1 MAEKLCWA
9 CGKPMPADATV
20 CPNCRAP
27 QQGAPAVI
35 PAGGQPP
42 QPPLTRAQ
50 QPVAQ
55 QPASPPLPPVQV
67 PTGQPA
73 RPWTPGAIVPAP
85 VSEPAAP
92 APSAARTHTRTRTRR
107 LPEPANAARPAEAVR
122 HEIDLDHP
130 LGTEFSGQPAGIG
143 RRLAALTIDAVLIAA
158 AGIATAWLTDSWILG
173 AVVAAEVAVILVVI
187 EARTGATAGKLLMR
201 MRVAQEHA
209 PRSPG
214 LGRAVVRGLT
224 TLAGGLVAV
233 VGAWGIELTAL
244 ADRTG
249 RRRSLGDRAAGTV
262 VVALPD
268 RVARAAVP
276 AQAPSTRAVG
286 SAPAPD
292 TGFAALETTG
302 ATTGGSGGTTG
313 GVTGAPA
320 LSGAQQGEAI
330 PVAVRGEGMG
340 ALEATG
346 RVVPGGV
353 LLIFDTGQREL
364 LPARAVANLG
374 RTPSASVE
382 GDLTVRVEDPSRTI
396 SKNHVRLEQARSG
409 AWVTDLGSTNG
420 TSLIREDGTAT
431 PLRAGE
437 RVAVDDGVRVRMG
450 DRWFSIS
457 RLMEEDS

>member
-9 CGKPMPADATV
+9 CGRPMPADAAV
-20 CPNCRAP
+20 CPHCRAP

-35 PAGGQPP
+35 PAGGQPS
-42 QPPLTRAQ
+42 QPPLTRG
-50 QPVAQ
+50 Q
-55 QPASPPLPPVQV
+55 QPASPPPTPVQV
-67 PTGQPA
+67 RPVQTPQPA
-73 RPWTPGAIVPAP
+73 RSWTQEPVVPAP
-85 VSEPAAP
+85 AVESSAP
-92 APSAARTHTRTRTRR
+92 APGAARAHTRTRTRR
-107 LPEPANAARPAEAVR
+107 LPEPASPARAEAATR
-122 HEIDLDHP
+122 PEINLDDP
-130 LGTEFSGQPAGIG
+130 LGAEFAGRPAGIG
-143 RRLAALTIDAVLIAA
+143 RRLAALTIDAVLIAL
-158 AGIATAWLTDSWILG
+158 AGAVTAWLTGSWILG
-173 AVVAAEVAVILVVI
+173 TVVAAEVAVIFVVI

-214 LGRAVVRGLT
+214 LGRSVVRGLT

-233 VGAWGIELTAL
+233 VGAWGVELTAL

-268 RVARAAVP
+268 RAARTAVTSEPPSARSASPVPVADA
-276 AQAPSTRAVG
+276 
-286 SAPAPD
+286 
-292 TGFAALETTG
+292 GFAALETTG
-302 ATTGGSGGTTG
+302 ATTGGSGSTTG

-320 LSGAQQGEAI
+320 GSAAQQQDAI

-382 GDLTVRVEDPSRTI
+382 GDLTVRVDDPSRTI

>member
-9 CGKPMPADATV
+9 CGRSIPADAAV
-20 CPNCRAP
+20 CPHCRAP

-35 PAGGQPP
+35 PAAGNP
-42 QPPLTRAQ
+42 QPLLTRSEPPVQPAHVSAA
-50 QPVAQ
+50 QPVLPQ
-55 QPASPPLPPVQV
+55 QPATPWPQPAAAPV
-67 PTGQPA
+67 PTPEPSSA
-73 RPWTPGAIVPAP
+73 RA
-85 VSEPAAP
+85 
-92 APSAARTHTRTRTRR
+92 HTRTRTRR
-107 LPEPANAARPAEAVR
+107 LPEPASTPRPTAVER
-122 HEIDLDHP
+122 PTINPDDP
-130 LGTEFSGQPAGIG
+130 LGAAFSGSPAGVG
-143 RRLAALTIDAVLIAA
+143 RRLAAFTIDALLIVA
-158 AGIATAWLTDSWILG
+158 AGVLTAWLTSSWILG
-173 AVVAAEVAVILVVI
+173 VVVAAEVAVIFVVI
-187 EARTGATAGKLLMR
+187 EARTGASAGKLLMR
-201 MRVAQEHA
+201 VRVAQEHA

-214 LGRAVVRGLT
+214 LGRSTVRGLT
-224 TLAGGLVAV
+224 SLAGGLVAV
-233 VGAWGIELTAL
+233 IGAWGVELTAL

-268 RVARAAVP
+268 RGAPTAHAEPQPARAA
-276 AQAPSTRAVG
+276 SAVIDG
-286 SAPAPD
+286 DA
-292 TGFAALETTG
+292 GFAALETTG
-302 ATTGGSGGTTG
+302 ATTGGSGSTG
-313 GVTGAPA
+313 DTGEQAPSDA
-320 LSGAQQGEAI
+320 APREV
-330 PVAVRGEGMG
+330 PVRGEGMS

-382 GDLTVRVEDPSRTI
+382 GDLTVRVDDPSRTI

-431 PLRAGE
+431 PLRPGE

>member
-9 CGKPMPADATV
+9 CGRPMPADAAV
-20 CPNCRAP
+20 CPHCRAP

-35 PAGGQPP
+35 PAEGQQQASQAPHPP
-42 QPPLTRAQ
+42 QAQQPSQPQLTRAQ
-50 QPVAQ
+50 NPVQPAPVAPVAGSPQ
-55 QPASPPLPPVQV
+55 PTSWPQPAP
-67 PTGQPA
+67 
-73 RPWTPGAIVPAP
+73 VPAP
-85 VSEPAAP
+85 AP
-92 APSAARTHTRTRTRR
+92 NSARAHTRTRTRR
-107 LPEPANAARPAEAVR
+107 LPEPASTPRSARVERP
-122 HEIDLDHP
+122 EINPDDP
-130 LGTEFSGQPAGIG
+130 LGAAFSGSPAGVG
-143 RRLAALTIDAVLIAA
+143 RRLVALTIDALLIAA
-158 AGIATAWLTDSWILG
+158 AGVLTAWLTSSGILG
-173 AVVAAEVAVILVVI
+173 VVVAAEVALIFVVI
-187 EARTGATAGKLLMR
+187 EARTGASAGKLVMR
-201 MRVAQEHA
+201 VRVAQEHA

-214 LGRAVVRGLT
+214 LGRAVVRALT

-233 VGAWGIELTAL
+233 VGAWGVELTAL

-268 RVARAAVP
+268 RGVPAAAAVEPHSARATSVLP
-276 AQAPSTRAVG
+276 AADA
-286 SAPAPD
+286 
-292 TGFAALETTG
+292 GFAALETTG
-302 ATTGGSGGTTG
+302 ATTGGSGSTG
-313 GVTGAPA
+313 DTGEQMPSSAEPRA
-320 LSGAQQGEAI
+320 L
-330 PVAVRGEGMG
+330 PVRGDGMG

-346 RVVPGGV
+346 RVAPGGV

-382 GDLTVRVEDPSRTI
+382 GDLTVRVDDPSRTI

-420 TSLIREDGTAT
+420 TSLIREDGSAT